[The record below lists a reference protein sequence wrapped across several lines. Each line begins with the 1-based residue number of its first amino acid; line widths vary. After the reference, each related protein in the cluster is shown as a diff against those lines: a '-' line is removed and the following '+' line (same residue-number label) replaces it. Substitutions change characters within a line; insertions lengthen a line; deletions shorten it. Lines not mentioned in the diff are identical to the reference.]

1 MSTELNRVIET
12 VVKEKN
18 LQKEEVVKAIE
29 EAVVS
34 AVESITKKEYEESG
48 FEVQYN
54 YDNGVVELFR
64 YKDVV
69 AEVSDPATQIEI
81 GKAKELDP
89 EVEAGEEI
97 GVMVWTSDAMSD
109 KDDSESGD
117 GDGMFSHKGFTRVA
131 IHNAKQK
138 ILQKV
143 REAEGRVIYEEFIN
157 YKGRLVNGIVRR
169 IERRTLVIDLGR
181 AEAIL
186 PYSHKAPKEFY
197 EPKDRIKALLLEIDT
212 EKRVPRLILSR
223 ISPDFVKRL
232 FEGEI
237 PEIADG
243 IIEVKA
249 IARDPGSRMK
259 IAVYSHDPDVD
270 PVGACV
276 GIRGAR
282 VQNLIQELQG
292 EKIDIVPWSA
302 NLGRFVSDALSPAVV
317 NKVIIDEADN
327 QMEVVVDEDQLTL
340 AIGRGGQNVRL
351 ASNLTGWKIDIKT
364 EDQMKKEKEQSL
376 AMLNQLPGVGNV
388 VATLLFNE
396 GFRTLEDIVFADPE
410 SIKTVLSEMEG
421 KEIEEIIAF
430 ARMAFQESVKEQT
443 EQQASEL
450 VPESEAAG
458 EQTGQAFKSAASEQ
472 KPESEAAQ
480 KPVEQASSE
489 SVPETETE
497 PEQQASSESVPE
509 TESEPEQEASESA
522 PETETEPEQQAS
534 SESVPETETEPEQ
547 QASSESV
554 PETETEPE
562 QEASEPETTEEQPE
576 QLSESAGETEEAEKK
591 PEEDG
596 QS

>member
-29 EAVVS
+29 DAVIS
-34 AVESITKKEYEESG
+34 AVESISKKDYEESG

-54 YDNGVVELFR
+54 YEDGVVELFR
-64 YKDVV
+64 YKDVLV
-69 AEVSDPATQIEI
+69 EVSDPATQIEI
-81 GKAKELDP
+81 SEARDLDP
-89 EVEAGEEI
+89 EVEEGEEI
-97 GVMVWTSDAMSD
+97 GVMVWTSDTMAD
-109 KDDSESGD
+109 VNDSENN
-117 GDGMFSHKGFTRVA
+117 DGMFSHEGFTRVA

-143 REAEGRVIYEEFIN
+143 REAEGRVTYEEFIN
-157 YKGRLVNGIVRR
+157 YKGRLVNGVVRR

-232 FEGEI
+232 FEGEV

-243 IIEVKA
+243 IIEIKA

-317 NKVIIDEADN
+317 NKVIIDEAAN

-364 EDQMKKEKEQSL
+364 EEQMKKEKDQSL
-376 AMLNQLPGVGNV
+376 AMLNTLPGIGHVS
-388 VATLLFNE
+388 ATLLFNE
-396 GFRTLEDIVFADPE
+396 GFRTLEDIVFADSE
-410 SIKTVLSEMEG
+410 NIKTVLKEMG
-421 KEIEEIIAF
+421 DKEVEEIIAF
-430 ARMAFQESVKEQT
+430 ARVAFQESVKEQT
-443 EQQASEL
+443 EQQASEP
-450 VPESEAAG
+450 V
-458 EQTGQAFKSAASEQ
+458 T
-472 KPESEAAQ
+472 ESEAAQ
-480 KPVEQASSE
+480 EPVEQASEPE
-489 SVPETETE
+489 SKPETETE
-497 PEQQASSESVPE
+497 V
-509 TESEPEQEASESA
+509 
-522 PETETEPEQQAS
+522 
-534 SESVPETETEPEQ
+534 
-547 QASSESV
+547 
-554 PETETEPE
+554 
-562 QEASEPETTEEQPE
+562 TEEQPE
-576 QLSESAGETEEAEKK
+576 QSSESAEETEVK

-596 QS
+596 QSS

>member
-29 EAVVS
+29 DAVIS
-34 AVESITKKEYEESG
+34 AVESVSKTDYEESG

-54 YDNGVVELFR
+54 YDNGVVELFH

-81 GKAKELDP
+81 GRAKGLAP

-97 GVMVWTSDAMSD
+97 GVRVWTSDAVSN
-109 KDDSESGD
+109 KDDSDD
-117 GDGMFSHKGFTRVA
+117 GNDMFSHKGFTRVA

-157 YKGRLVNGIVRR
+157 YKGRLVNGTVRR
-169 IERRTLVIDLGR
+169 IERRTLIVDLGR
-181 AEAIL
+181 TEAIL

-212 EKRVPRLILSR
+212 EKSVPRLILSR

-232 FEGEI
+232 FEGEV

-282 VQNLIQELQG
+282 VQNMIQELQG

-317 NKVIIDEADN
+317 NKVIIDEQN
-327 QMEVVVDEDQLTL
+327 SQMEVVVDEDQLTL

-376 AMLNQLPGVGNV
+376 AMLTSLPGVGNV
-388 VATLLFNE
+388 AATLLFNE
-396 GFRTLEDIVFADPE
+396 GFRTLEDIVFADSE
-410 SIKTVLSEMEG
+410 SIKTVLREMSDEDV
-421 KEIEEIIAF
+421 ESIIAF
-430 ARMAFQESVKEQT
+430 ARVVLQESVKEQT
-443 EQQASEL
+443 EQQASES
-450 VPESEAAG
+450 VPESAPTQ
-458 EQTGQAFKSAASEQ
+458 EQVGQASVSA
-472 KPESEAAQ
+472 PE
-480 KPVEQASSE
+480 PVEE
-489 SVPETETE
+489 KTG
-497 PEQQASSESVPE
+497 QQASGSE
-509 TESEPEQEASESA
+509 TKEPE
-522 PETETEPEQQAS
+522 
-534 SESVPETETEPEQ
+534 
-547 QASSESV
+547 
-554 PETETEPE
+554 
-562 QEASEPETTEEQPE
+562 
-576 QLSESAGETEEAEKK
+576 LKI
-591 PEEDG
+591 EEDG
-596 QS
+596 SLDNAPPRKR